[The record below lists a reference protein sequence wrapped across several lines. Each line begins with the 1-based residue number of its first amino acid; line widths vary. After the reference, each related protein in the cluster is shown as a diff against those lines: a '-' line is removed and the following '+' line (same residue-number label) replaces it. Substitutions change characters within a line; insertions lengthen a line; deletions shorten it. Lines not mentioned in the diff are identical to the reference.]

1 MHSDR
6 SSIKIM
12 KTNKHAMVNSR
23 AIDMPNITLISILF
37 NILINR
43 VDMFQNVRNSILWHA
58 KESLNNEIQMLFWE
72 NISLLISMRIH

>member
-12 KTNKHAMVNSR
+12 KTNKHAMVNST

-43 VDMFQNVRNSILWHA
+43 VDMFQNVRNSIL
-58 KESLNNEIQMLFWE
+58 
-72 NISLLISMRIH
+72 